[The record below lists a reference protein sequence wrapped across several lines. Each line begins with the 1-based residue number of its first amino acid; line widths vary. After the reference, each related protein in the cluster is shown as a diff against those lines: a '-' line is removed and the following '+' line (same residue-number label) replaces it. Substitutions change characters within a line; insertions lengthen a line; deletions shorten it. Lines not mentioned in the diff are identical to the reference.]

1 MELGYARVSTKKQ
14 DLTRQL
20 DALAAAGI
28 PDERIFVDKRTGANT
43 ERDGWKRL
51 LAYVRPGDTI
61 TASNLDR
68 LGRNMRE
75 CLNIVHDLTEED
87 IGVRTLS
94 DPFPID
100 TRDDSPMAQ
109 IAVAMLA
116 LFAQMER
123 TFMLE
128 RAAGARA
135 ALEARGGSPGRPRK
149 LSDDAL
155 RAAKAAVNSGMDVDA
170 VAKLHGVSR
179 ATLYRYLAELEAEQ
193 LLAEAATL
201 DDDQDHDPDGERRT
215 A

>member
-1 MELGYARVSTKKQ
+1 
-14 DLTRQL
+14 
-20 DALAAAGI
+20 
-28 PDERIFVDKRTGANT
+28 VDKRTGANVDR
-43 ERDGWKRL
+43 EGLQRL
-51 LAYVRPGDTI
+51 LAYARPGDTI

-68 LGRNMRE
+68 LGRNIRE
-75 CLNIVHDLTEED
+75 CLNLMHELTERG

-94 DPFPID
+94 DPIPID

-128 RAAGARA
+128 RAADARA

-155 RAAKAAVNSGMDVDA
+155 RAAKAAVDSGMDVAA

-179 ATLYRYLAELEAEQ
+179 ATLYRYLAELDAEQ
-193 LLAEAATL
+193 LLAEAAML
-201 DDDQDHDPDGERRT
+201 EEG
-215 A
+215 